1 MSAEQAPP
9 GRPAPAPRHCGA
21 GWPTGWA
28 WKSSRR
34 PSRGGQVPGGA
45 SLWHTFGAV
54 AAGLFVL
61 EAVTG
66 ILLAT
71 VYTPSVT
78 GAWASVAYIQD
89 QLTLGWFVRGLHS
102 FGSSALIV
110 VAGLHLLQV
119 LLFGA
124 YRRPRELNWMVGLAL
139 FGVVALFALS
149 GYLLALG
156 PEGLLG
162 EAGRGDDRGQR
173 PDRRR
178 PDAEADSGRRRVRQ
192 PDVDPR
198 LRVPR
203 DGVARAADRP
213 AGAAHLPVPA
223 PRLHAEVVAVAAG
236 RRRARGARLA
246 GPGGPQR
253 RRRRAGVG
261 RRRRR
266 GHRAPRRAAGIAGRS
281 DVQLPRPPRVV
292 RAAAVPAA
300 HVLRGAARDRGDDD
314 HPRHRHGAGVRAAV
328 PRSRADEPP
337 SRSAAGAGRRRAGPG
352 GADARWR

>member
-1 MSAEQAPP
+1 MAHAGRRRRRAVRAGGGDRHPARDRLHAVGDGRVGVGRVHP
-9 GRPAPAPRHCGA
+9 GPADARVVRARPAQLRLVGADRRRRPSPAASPAVRRLPAPARAQLDGGA
-21 GWPTGWA
+21 GAVW
-28 WKSSRR
+28 RR
-34 PSRGGQVPGGA
+34 R
-45 SLWHTFGAV
+45 AV
-54 AAGLFVL
+54 RA
-61 EAVTG
+61 
-66 ILLAT
+66 
-71 VYTPSVT
+71 
-78 GAWASVAYIQD
+78 
-89 QLTLGWFVRGLHS
+89 
-102 FGSSALIV
+102 
-110 VAGLHLLQV
+110 
-119 LLFGA
+119 
-124 YRRPRELNWMVGLAL
+124 VGLPP
-139 FGVVALFALS
+139 
-149 GYLLALG
+149 ALG

-178 PDAEADSGRRRVRQ
+178 PDAEADPGRRRVRQ

-203 DGVARAADRP
+203 DGVACVADRP

-223 PRLHAEVVAVAAG
+223 AWLHAKVVAVAAG
-236 RRRARGARLA
+236 RRGARRPRLA

-261 RRRRR
+261 RGRRR

-300 HVLRGAARDRGDDD
+300 HVLRGAAGDRRDDD
-314 HPRHRHGAGVRAAV
+314 HPWRRHGAGVRAAV

-337 SRSAAGAGRRRAGPG
+337 VGSAAGAGRRR
-352 GADARWR
+352 RWACWR